1 MPKKVIKRDL
11 LLPIGLGIS
20 LCLLLV
26 IVFPYVER
34 YFTVRK
40 SIQTVNMS
48 PNIFSSFNKDSL
60 IEVNVKG
67 LSESFVI
74 KKKEG
79 NWFVDATPVDMETF
93 FLSLSGFKQTDL
105 LSRNPKN
112 HMELGVSKSIG
123 TLVTLKTVGDSISF
137 IVGNP
142 SAVDDSFYFRLENS
156 NDVYI
161 AKGDLRSVIA
171 TLKK

>member
-26 IVFPYVER
+26 IAFPYVEH
-34 YFTVRK
+34 YLVVKK
-40 SIQTVNMS
+40 STQMEVLS
-48 PNIFSSFNKDSL
+48 PNIFSLFNKESL
-60 IEVNVKG
+60 VEVSILG
-67 LSESFVI
+67 LSDSFVV
-74 KKKEG
+74 KKKDG
-79 NWFVDATPVDMETF
+79 HWFVEDTPVDMTPF
-93 FLSLSGFKQTDL
+93 FTSLSNFKQTDL

-123 TLVTLKTVGDSISF
+123 TLVTLRTDSNSISF
-137 IVGNP
+137 IIGNP